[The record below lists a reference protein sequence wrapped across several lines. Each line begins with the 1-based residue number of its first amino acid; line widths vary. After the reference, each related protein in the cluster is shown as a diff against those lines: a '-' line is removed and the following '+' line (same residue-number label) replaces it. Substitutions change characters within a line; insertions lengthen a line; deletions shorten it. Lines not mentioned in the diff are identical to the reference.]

1 MVAEPGS
8 ADVTV
13 VGGGIAGMVVARRL
27 AMAGRA
33 VTLIEASD
41 HLGGT
46 VARHTVG
53 GIDLD
58 AGAESFAT
66 RGGTVADLAAEL
78 GLGDDIVTP
87 TAGGAWLQP
96 AVGPAVPLPAT
107 NVLGIPG
114 TPLAAD
120 VIAVIG
126 QRAALRAELDAI
138 IPSLWAR
145 KSLTLGALVRRR
157 MGSGVL
163 EKLVA
168 PVVHGVHSMHPDEMQ
183 LDRAAPGL
191 RAALAREGSLAAAV
205 RFMRDAAP
213 AGSAV
218 AGIRGGI
225 HRLATELGA
234 DLETYGVQV
243 QLGHRVSPADLK
255 GVVIMAAPVDP
266 SAGRRIV
273 LATLVVDSPELDAAP
288 RGTGLLV
295 ADGATATSARAL
307 THATAKWDWLRERA
321 GGRHVLRLSYDVE
334 PEALH
339 TTARLDACALLGVQ
353 LDDSSVIDFAR
364 VEWLRPAASG
374 PHPVGD
380 GIVIVGETVAGS
392 GLAGVIRQAEVV
404 AHELLEA

>member
-1 MVAEPGS
+1 MT
-8 ADVTV
+8 DVTV
-13 VGGGIAGMVVARRL
+13 IGGGIAGMVVARRL

-33 VTLIEASD
+33 VTLVEASNR
-41 HLGGT
+41 LGGT

-53 GIDLD
+53 DIDLD

-66 RGGTVADLAAEL
+66 RGGIVADLATEI
-78 GLGDDIVTP
+78 GLGDDIVAP
-87 TAGGAWLQP
+87 ASVGAWLQP
-96 AVGPAVPLPAT
+96 RSGSAVPMPAT

-168 PVVHGVHSMHPDEMQ
+168 PIVHGVHSVHPDDIQ

-205 RFMRDAAP
+205 RFMRDSAP
-213 AGSAV
+213 AGSSV

-225 HRLATELGA
+225 HRLATELAA
-234 DLETYGVQV
+234 DLETYGVRV
-243 QLGHRVSPADLK
+243 QLGRTAQPDSID
-255 GVVIMAAPVDP
+255 GVVVMAAPLDP
-266 SAGRRIV
+266 AAGRKIV
-273 LATLVVDSPELDAAP
+273 LATLVVDAPELDSAP
-288 RGTGLLV
+288 RGTGVLV
-295 ADGATATSARAL
+295 ADGAAGVSARAL
-307 THATAKWDWLRERA
+307 THATAKWGWLRERA

-334 PEALH
+334 PESLH
-339 TTARLDACALLGVQ
+339 VTARHDASALLGVP
-353 LDDSSVIDFAR
+353 LGEASVVDFAR
-364 VEWLRPAASG
+364 VEWRRPAASG
-374 PHPVGD
+374 API
-380 GIVIVGETVAGS
+380 GIPQVGESVAGS
-392 GLAGVIRQAEVV
+392 GLAGVIRQAE
-404 AHELLEA
+404 ATAQELLDA